1 MELPDAES
9 RSQILKVILRK
20 TTLSDDVDLVRLA
33 RMTNGYSGKDLKVKF
48 IFILCYDVSAKVILI
63 YIYSLL
69 VCAEAMFYCLQPS
82 NVGDI

>member
-48 IFILCYDVSAKVILI
+48 LFILCYDVSAKVIRTH
-63 YIYSLL
+63 IYSLL
-69 VCAEAMFYCLQPS
+69 VCAEAMF
-82 NVGDI
+82 